1 MVRYS
6 TDHISSEITNSR
18 TFYIDMVANE
28 NKPVFS
34 VDYVDDGS
42 GYVGE
47 NKDRIDDY
55 YSKALAKGYIP
66 LRSQSGPRTRRIK
79 HY

>member
-1 MVRYS
+1 
-6 TDHISSEITNSR
+6 
-18 TFYIDMVANE
+18 MVANE